1 MGFLNRW
8 WNDCNWAFFGVCT
21 LGTVILGCCILLI
34 VSGVL
39 SFNKQVG
46 QNEYGVWIDYYDGSI
61 SSVHSQGAY
70 TIPLGSTMYRFQR
83 VLQDSGISS
92 IECLTA
98 DGVSAQLDITI
109 QYQYSQDE
117 IIDTI
122 LLQFDTD
129 DKFQGMLRALL
140 TSAVQDACGQYT
152 ALEYQ
157 TERASVDEAMQNG
170 CMNKLANASLL
181 SDVLVQLKNVN
192 LPQEYSDL
200 VELKQSTDQ
209 SQTTA
214 LNQRA
219 VSLTQA
225 NTTLLNAQLQA
236 QIPIIDANQLAT
248 INLLNAYAQSNF
260 TYQQWVER
268 TLGLVSIKMAN
279 NLNTSGLLSY
289 MRSQIIQNSNGALLN
304 L

>member
-1 MGFLNRW
+1 
-8 WNDCNWAFFGVCT
+8 
-21 LGTVILGCCILLI
+21 
-34 VSGVL
+34 
-39 SFNKQVG
+39 
-46 QNEYGVWIDYYDGSI
+46 
-61 SSVHSQGAY
+61 
-70 TIPLGSTMYRFQR
+70 
-83 VLQDSGISS
+83 
-92 IECLTA
+92 
-98 DGVSAQLDITI
+98 
-109 QYQYSQDE
+109 
-117 IIDTI
+117 
-122 LLQFDTD
+122 
-129 DKFQGMLRALL
+129 
-140 TSAVQDACGQYT
+140 
-152 ALEYQ
+152 
-157 TERASVDEAMQNG
+157 VDEAMQNG